1 MCIIKTPA
9 AVPSCYASVADL
21 PTVILEPDVAGL
33 SYEGEHTLLPV
44 ECKVGRDTCL
54 YRVLPRVAVS
64 IQVTDS
70 TPVSSVTWIKVGQT
84 SVYSTQPAITVV
96 SSSHHHHHQS

>member
-1 MCIIKTPA
+1 MFLYCISNNLQSPKNIFVVGKKYCASLKPPA

-44 ECKVGRDTCL
+44 ECKVGLDTC
-54 YRVLPRVAVS
+54 
-64 IQVTDS
+64 
-70 TPVSSVTWIKVGQT
+70 
-84 SVYSTQPAITVV
+84 
-96 SSSHHHHHQS
+96 